1 MAKKISI
8 LIPVYNEC
16 HTIRSC
22 LERVLK
28 VNVGNLEITAK
39 ISRNK
44 MIKIFEVPI
53 TINFRRHD
61 EGKKVKWWHFF
72 TFLYHIVKWRFIN

>member
-1 MAKKISI
+1 MHKKISI

-44 MIKIFEVPI
+44 TIKIFEVPI
-53 TINFRRHD
+53 TINSSSYD

-72 TFLYHIVKWRFIN
+72 TYLNHLIKWRFVN